1 MGINYEKNAVVI
13 TEAPKLNYYHNYVC
27 LPYDYGTPSYEA
39 RADVKAIKE
48 TVRKSLDDLDA
59 ATGWK
64 AKFKGKK
71 VLIKPNL
78 VFATPSTGYRF
89 PYDIPQTTDPRVFDA
104 TMEVLSELCDDIV
117 IGEGSGLV
125 TWMYAK
131 VTGYDRIAKKYGC
144 KLVFFEE
151 ESTERFFCPK
161 AECGQEVYVPK
172 IIGEVVRGERLYVSH
187 PKTKCNIYTGVTL
200 GFKNAMGTFS
210 CNQRARNHTW
220 QIDKKL
226 TDLLY
231 LFKPDLTV
239 IDGIV
244 GGAGNTP
251 GPNIPVRFDRIICGT
266 NAVEVDRVTTELM
279 GFDPNQNKL
288 IKEADIRGFGDAAVE
303 VIGDKRVVPF
313 KPAEPTLLSERFHRH
328 WPNVKLYVGHTN
340 DRAPKLEQLFDNSH
354 EFVEEMEA
362 TCAGG
367 CIASL
372 GTTFEVLYASYTYW
386 LNKNRKLNVIVGPG
400 ALHDGRR
407 YWVGEDGKAYTL
419 DELKALHVPTLVC
432 GECSAPA
439 KELASLKGFLWIR
452 GCGEVFNLAARTAIA
467 MMPDLPGQA
476 DLHTLPMLGIGA
488 VRKYLVKVYKAAI
501 GQPTEMHFDA
511 YNDGLYTIPELAAKD
526 LDCDWVEA
534 PLPPLDFKG
543 RLKAMADVRL
553 LANFLF

>member
-13 TEAPKLNYYHNYVC
+13 TEAPQLNYFHNYVS
-27 LPYDYGTPSYEA
+27 LPYDYGKDSYEA
-39 RADVKAIKE
+39 RADVKAIKA
-48 TVRKSLDDLDA
+48 TVKKSLDDLDA

-64 AKFKGKK
+64 AQFKGKK

-78 VFATPSTGYRF
+78 VFATPKTGYRF
-89 PYDIPQTTDPRVFDA
+89 DYDIPQTTDPRVFDA
-104 TMEVLSELCDDIV
+104 VMEVLDGICSDIV

-125 TWMYAK
+125 TWMYCK

-172 IIGEVVRGERLYVSH
+172 IIGEVVRGERLYVSC

-239 IDGIV
+239 IDGII
-244 GGAGNTP
+244 GGEGNTP
-251 GPNIPVRFDRIICGT
+251 GPNVPVIMDRIICGT

-279 GFDPNQNKL
+279 GFDPTKNKL
-288 IKEADIRGFGDAAVE
+288 LIEADARGFNDPNVE
-303 VIGDKRVVPF
+303 VIGEKRVVPF
-313 KPAEPTLLSERFHRH
+313 RPAEPTLLSERFKKL
-328 WPNVKLYVGHTN
+328 WPNVDLYVGHTN
-340 DRAPKLEQLFDNSH
+340 DRAPKLEKLSGNSLD
-354 EFVEEMEA
+354 FVREMEA

-372 GTTFEVLYASYTYW
+372 GTTFEVMYASYTYF
-386 LNKNRKLNVIVGPG
+386 LNKNRKLKVIVGPG
-400 ALHDGRR
+400 AEKDGKR
-407 YWVGEDGKAYTL
+407 YWVGADGKAYTL
-419 DELKALHVPTLVC
+419 DELKAIKMPCLVC

-439 KELASLKGFLWIR
+439 KDLASLWGFLWIR
-452 GCGEVFNLAARTAIA
+452 GCGEVFNLAARTAVA

-476 DLHTLPMLGIGA
+476 DMHTLPLLGIGA
-488 VRKYLVKVYKAAI
+488 VRKYLVKVAKAAM
-501 GQPTEMHFDA
+501 GAPTEMHFDA
-511 YNDGLYTIPELAAKD
+511 YNDGLYTIPEYAEKN

-534 PLPPLDFKG
+534 PLPPLDMKG
-543 RLKAMADVRL
+543 RIKAMLDVRL
-553 LANFLF
+553 IANFLF